1 MENSLFHKLEVEAY
15 RKGLQARSLE
25 ARRWF
30 RGKTKEL
37 SSVNRRKLHRDPAL
51 ERKKRPVPGD
61 MYMYFYDPKHR
72 KTLPYYDAFPLAI
85 MVEPTRD
92 GFYGL
97 NLHYLSPMLRA
108 KFLDKLMETA
118 NNNKFDETTRLN
130 INYNILKSVSKY
142 REFQPCFKRYLTKG
156 IEGNVARV
164 EPPEWDI
171 AIFLPTEQFR
181 GKNKTHVWGASKR
194 MI

>member
-1 MENSLFHKLEVEAY
+1 MENSLFHKLEIEAY
-15 RKGLQARSLE
+15 RKGLQARSKE
-25 ARRWF
+25 ARSWF

-37 SSVNRRKLHRDPAL
+37 SGVNRQSLLKDGAL
-51 ERKKRPVPGD
+51 QKVKSPEAGD
-61 MYMYFYDPKHR
+61 MYMFFYDAKGR
-72 KTLPYYDAFPLAI
+72 KTLPYWDAFPLTI
-85 MVEPTRD
+85 MVEPTKD

-118 NNNKFDETTRLN
+118 NNSRFDDGTKLRLN
-130 INYNILKSVSKY
+130 YSLLKSVAKY
-142 REFQPCFKRYLTKG
+142 REFQPCFKRYLTANIQG
-156 IEGNVARV
+156 SVARV
-164 EPPEWDI
+164 EAPEWDI
-171 AIFLPTEQFR
+171 AIFLPTEQFQ

>member
-1 MENSLFHKLEVEAY
+1 MENSLFHKLEIEAY
-15 RKGLQARSLE
+15 RKGLRARSVE

-37 SSVNRRKLHRDPAL
+37 GGTNRRALLRDPAL
-51 ERKKRPVPGD
+51 KSQGRPEAGD

-72 KTLPYYDAFPLAI
+72 KTLPYYDAFPLTI
-85 MVEPTRD
+85 MVEPTKD

-108 KFLDKLMETA
+108 KFLDKLMDTA
-118 NNNKFDETTRLN
+118 NNQRFDDNTKLGVS
-130 INYNILKSVSKY
+130 YQILKSVSKY

-156 IEGNVARV
+156 IEGNVVKV

>member
-1 MENSLFHKLEVEAY
+1 MENSLFHKLEIEAY
-15 RKGLQARSLE
+15 RKGLRARSVE

-37 SSVNRRKLHRDPAL
+37 GGTNRRALLKDPAL
-51 ERKKRPVPGD
+51 KKQGRPEAGD

-85 MVEPTRD
+85 MVEPTKD

-108 KFLDKLMETA
+108 KFLDKLMDTA
-118 NNNKFDETTRLN
+118 NNQRFDDNTKLGVS
-130 INYNILKSVSKY
+130 YQILKSVAKY
-142 REFQPCFKRYLTKG
+142 KEFQPCFKRYLTKG
-156 IEGNVARV
+156 IEGNVVKV

>member
-15 RKGLQARSLE
+15 RSGLRARSTE

-30 RGKTKEL
+30 RSKAKDL
-37 SSVNRRKLHRDPAL
+37 SSVNRAKLLKDPAL
-51 ERKKRPVPGD
+51 IQKQRPRQGD
-61 MYMYFYDPKHR
+61 MFMYFYDAKNR
-72 KTLPYYDAFPLAI
+72 LTLPYWDAFPLII
-85 MVEPTRD
+85 MVEQAPG

-118 NNNKFDETTRLN
+118 NNSRFNETTRLKL
-130 INYNILKSVSKY
+130 NYTLLKNASKFK
-142 REFQPCFKRYLTKG
+142 EFKPCFKHYLTKHVSSK
-156 IEGNVARV
+156 IVKV

-171 AIFLPTEQFR
+171 AIFLPVEQFR

>member
-1 MENSLFHKLEVEAY
+1 MENSLFHKLEIEAY

-30 RGKTKEL
+30 RSKTKEL
-37 SSVNRRKLHRDPAL
+37 SSTNRRKLLRDPAL
-51 ERKKRPVPGD
+51 QRKKRPTPGD

-92 GFYGL
+92 GFYVL

-118 NNNKFDETTRLN
+118 NNNKFD
-130 INYNILKSVSKY
+130 
-142 REFQPCFKRYLTKG
+142 
-156 IEGNVARV
+156 
-164 EPPEWDI
+164 
-171 AIFLPTEQFR
+171 
-181 GKNKTHVWGASKR
+181 
-194 MI
+194 

>member
-1 MENSLFHKLEVEAY
+1 MENSLFHKLEIEAY
-15 RKGLQARSLE
+15 RKGLRARSVE

-30 RGKTKEL
+30 RKKTTEL
-37 SSVNRRKLHRDPAL
+37 GGTNRQSLLKDAAL
-51 ERKKRPVPGD
+51 KRQGAPSPGD

-72 KTLPYYDAFPLAI
+72 QTLPYYDMFPLTI

-108 KFLDKLMETA
+108 KFLDKLMDTA
-118 NNNKFDETTRLN
+118 NNQRFDDDTKLGLN
-130 INYNILKSVSKY
+130 YQMLKSVAKY
-142 REFQPCFKRYLTKG
+142 REFQPCFKRYLTKHIQG
-156 IEGNVARV
+156 KVAKV
-164 EPPEWDI
+164 EAPEWDI
-171 AIFLPTEQFR
+171 AIFLPIEQFK

>member
-1 MENSLFHKLEVEAY
+1 MENSLFHKLEIEAY
-15 RKGLQARSLE
+15 RKGLQARSKE

-37 SSVNRRKLHRDPAL
+37 SGVNRQSLLKDAALKRTSDPAA
-51 ERKKRPVPGD
+51 GD

-72 KTLPYYDAFPLAI
+72 KTLPYYDSFPLTI

-118 NNNKFDETTRLN
+118 TNPRFDDNTKLRLN
-130 INYNILKSVSKY
+130 YRLLSSVKTY
-142 REFQPCFKRYLTKG
+142 RAFAPCFKRYLTSN
-156 IEGNVARV
+156 IQGNVAKV
-164 EPPEWDI
+164 EAPEWDI
-171 AIFLPTEQFR
+171 AIFLPTEQFQ